1 MFNATSRS
9 IPLLLLFAVLAQVVQ
24 ARTED
29 SSRLSGSLD
38 QSAAHSPI
46 DPALQKALSAGDSEE
61 FSVIV
66 TLKDQA
72 DLKKIKEPKRAARLK
87 KVVEV
92 LKQKAARGQ
101 KNLLA
106 FLTARQKQGKV
117 SDYTPYWIFNGLAVT
132 ASQEVIAEL
141 AARPDV
147 LSITPDETISLAQES
162 LAGSNPEA
170 NLVVVNAPAIWD
182 SGFRGQGVVVANVD
196 TGVYLNHPDLV
207 DRWRGGSNS
216 WFDPSGQHPTTPT
229 DVSGHGTWTMGVMV
243 GDSAGGTAIGVA
255 PEATWIAVKIFDDQG
270 KATTSGIHQGYQ
282 WLLDPDGN
290 PETPDAPHVVNS
302 SWGYSSPGCRLE
314 FQLDLQALRAAGILP
329 VFSAGN
335 TGPNGSTSVSPANN
349 PEAFAVGAV
358 NNSDGIYTYS
368 ARGPSACGESETIFP
383 EMVAPGVSIR
393 TSDLFGLYTWA
404 TGTSL
409 AAPHIAG
416 ALALLLD
423 AFPDLTAD
431 QQATALLNTAVDLGS
446 PGPDNTYGAGRL
458 DIWAAYQW
466 LLASFPTPSPTA
478 TETALPSTDT
488 PTPTETLTP
497 DPTETSTLTPSA
509 TPTAEASATPTATSS
524 PTPTATETPAPT
536 ATQTGTPGGNSI
548 LYLSLKNRGPYPVG
562 AIPAVS
568 GEDVIAFD
576 GSGFTMYFDGSDVS
590 LSGVNLD
597 AFHRID
603 TASILLSID
612 KSASIPGLGSVD
624 DSDILRFD
632 GTAFGEST
640 TGTFSVFLRGADVG
654 LTTNNEDLDAIDLL
668 ADGSLVVSTVG
679 GVSVPGL
686 GGTYQDED
694 LLLFTPA
701 VPGNYTSGAW
711 AIYFDGSDVDLATNN
726 GEDLT
731 ALSVAANG
739 DLYLATLDSFSVAG
753 VSGANEDIFV
763 CESPVNGPDTSCLY
777 APVLYFDGSLWGLES
792 NSLDAIQVREDD
804 GT

>member
-1 MFNATSRS
+1 MLR
-9 IPLLLLFAVLAQVVQ
+9 V
-24 ARTED
+24 
-29 SSRLSGSLD
+29 
-38 QSAAHSPI
+38 
-46 DPALQKALSAGDSEE
+46 GDSEE
-61 FSVIV
+61 FSVII

-72 DLKKIKEPKRAARLK
+72 DLMKIKEPKREARLK
-87 KVVEV
+87 KVVD
-92 LKQKAARGQ
+92 LLTQKAATGQ
-101 KNLLA
+101 KNLVA
-106 FLTARQKQGKV
+106 FLNARQKQGQV
-117 SDYTPYWIFNGLAVT
+117 TRYTPYWVFNGVAVT
-132 ASQEVIAEL
+132 ASQEVIEEL
-141 AARPDV
+141 AARSDV
-147 LSITPDETISLAQES
+147 LSITADETISLAQES
-162 LAGSNPEA
+162 PAGSIPEA
-170 NLVVVNAPAIWD
+170 NLAVVNAPAMWD
-182 SGFRGQGVVVANVD
+182 SGLRGQGVVVANMD

-255 PEATWIAVKIFDDQG
+255 PEATWIAVKIFNDQG
-270 KATTSGIHQGYQ
+270 KATTSGIHQGFQ

-358 NNSDGIYTYS
+358 NNSGGIYTYS
-368 ARGPSACGESETIFP
+368 ARGPSSCGEPETIFP

-393 TSDLFGLYTWA
+393 TSDLFGLYTSA

-409 AAPHIAG
+409 AAPHAAG

-423 AFPDLTAD
+423 AFPDLTAE
-431 QQATALLNTAVDLGS
+431 QQAAALLNTAVDLGD
-446 PGPDNTYGAGRL
+446 PGPDNTFGAGRL

-466 LLASFPTPSPTA
+466 LLAASPTPTPTPS
-478 TETALPSTDT
+478 ETALPFTAT

-497 DPTETSTLTPSA
+497 GPTETSAPTPTA
-509 TPTAEASATPTATSS
+509 TPTAEASATPTGTPTPAATAT
-524 PTPTATETPAPT
+524 PTPTATL
-536 ATQTGTPGGNSI
+536 TGTPGGSSL

-576 GSGFTMYFDGSDVS
+576 GSGFTMYFDGSDVG

-603 TASILLSID
+603 PSSILLSID
-612 KSASIPGLGSVD
+612 KPASISGLGSVD
-624 DSDILRFD
+624 DSDVLRFD

-640 TGTFSVFLRGADVG
+640 SGTFSVFLRGADIG
-654 LTTNNEDLDAIDLL
+654 LTTNNEDLDAIDRL
-668 ADGSLVVSTVG
+668 ADGSVVISTIG
-679 GVSVPGL
+679 GASVPGL
-686 GGTYQDED
+686 GGTHQDED
-694 LLLFTPA
+694 LLLFTPT

-711 AIYFDGSDVDLATNN
+711 AVFFDGSDVDLATNN

-739 DLYLATLDSFSVAG
+739 DLYLVTLDAFSVTG
-753 VSGANEDIFV
+753 ISGANEDIFI
-763 CESPVNGPDTSCLY
+763 CGSPLTGANTSCNY
-777 APVLYFDGSLWGLES
+777 APILYFDGSLWGLES
-792 NSLDAIQVREDD
+792 NSLDAIQLGEED
-804 GT
+804 GP